1 MKGDTF
7 GKTKNWA
14 YHPSHLKENEKIYSL
29 FEVLNKYDLQTK
41 KQILLR
47 YRGNFVRL

>member
-1 MKGDTF
+1 MKGNTF
-7 GKTKNWA
+7 GKIL
-14 YHPSHLKENEKIYSL
+14 HLKENEKIYSL

-41 KQILLR
+41 KKILLR